1 MGGVM
6 VSFERASILQK
17 SGKENYLIQ
26 VANGM
31 LNGDPTAMDIKYIIF
46 AAGSR
51 SNEPSGKQRF
61 FLQIIS

>member
-51 SNEPSGKQRF
+51 SNEPSG
-61 FLQIIS
+61 